1 MKKSLTAMLALI
13 LCLGMLIGCAGK
25 AASGDKATGKLIL
38 IDKDDKE
45 YTYDVTFDDGAS
57 LRAILLEN
65 NLITEEE
72 SAAFFIQNIDGHIA
86 DVMNDGCTWVAMDAS
101 KNMLVGKTFDEIT
114 MKNGET
120 MYLQYYVV
128 PNFDD

>member
-1 MKKSLTAMLALI
+1 MKKSLTAVLALV

-25 AASGDKATGKLIL
+25 ASGEKATGKLIL

-72 SAAFFIQNIDGHIA
+72 SAAYFIQNIDGHIA
-86 DVMNDGCTWVAMDAS
+86 DVANDGCTWIAMDAS
-101 KNMLVGKTFDEIT
+101 KNMIIGKTFDEIT

-120 MYLQYYVV
+120 MYLQYYIV